1 MEAPTPHVGRIF
13 TGAHMSEA
21 PGLAAAAGYGVVQ
34 GLTEFLPVSSDGHL
48 AALALLFGGAP
59 MSLPLAVLLHGG
71 TLLATTGSLT
81 SLTGLSG
88 LAAAQELADTAIAG
102 YAQGI
107 ELAAVAA
114 YQAAAPKLSGDIL
127 AVASL
132 FAQHH
137 QEHADAFGSVAGDDA
152 QTEPNAALVAAV
164 TPTLEAVAAAAP
176 SEELTAQ
183 ILGFAKGVENQAA
196 YTYAY
201 ALTALQDPAYAAA
214 TSTILPVE
222 AQHAVVLSLALGEG
236 PKQWFPTGAFESAA
250 VGDGTDPLAGFDPAV
265 LG

>member
-1 MEAPTPHVGRIF
+1 MRSTQPTGGTGVQITAKELRRLAGDVDDMHRDAMRTFQQEAGDLHLDAAR
-13 TGAHMSEA
+13 GARRRFLKTS
-21 PGLAAAAGYGVVQ
+21 GLAAA
-34 GLTEFLPVSSDGHL
+34 
-48 AALALLFGGAP
+48 
-59 MSLPLAVLLHGG
+59 GG
-71 TLLATTGSLT
+71 TLLAATGGLTTLT
-81 SLTGLSG
+81 RFSG
-88 LAAAQELADTAIAG
+88 VAAAQELTDTAIAG

-114 YQAAAPKLSGDIL
+114 YEAAAGKLSGDVL

-137 QEHADAFGSVAGDDA
+137 QEHADAFGSVAGEDA

-164 TPTLEAVAAAAP
+164 TPTLDAVAAAAP
-176 SEELTAQ
+176 SEALTAQ

-214 TSTILPVE
+214 TSTILPIE

-236 PKQWFPTGAFESAA
+236 PEMWFPTGAFESAA